1 MGRARRTIGESR
13 IWTFHRLAW
22 FTGVYL
28 IVYVIW
34 ILGGGR
40 GLQDNFLA
48 LYNRLVAAVCRLEN
62 RLVPNKLISDDG

>member
-28 IVYVIW
+28 VVCVIW
-34 ILGGGR
+34 ILGCRR

-48 LYNRLVAAVCRLEN
+48 LYNRLVAAVCRQEN
-62 RLVPNKLISDDG
+62 RLVPNTLISDDG